1 VKRRAKNMDSVVA
14 KAFKDCHE
22 TAEGCYNLFGFAVE
36 DYLYR
41 YEKTRE
47 EVSDECVFGAI
58 LDNRDDME
66 NILNIAKL
74 VERSGARMLVFD
86 VSELEEEFTKTLCQR
101 IDAETEFEEIPD
113 VYGDRVVFAR

>member
-1 VKRRAKNMDSVVA
+1 MDSVVV

-41 YEKTRE
+41 YEKTPE
-47 EVSDECVFGAI
+47 EVADECVFGAV
-58 LDNRDDME
+58 LNHGDDME
-66 NILNIAKL
+66 NVLNTVKL
-74 VERSGARMLVFD
+74 IERSGARMLVFD
-86 VSELEEEFTKTLCQR
+86 ISTLEEEDLKTLRQR
-101 IDAETEFEEIPD
+101 IDAETLFEEIPD